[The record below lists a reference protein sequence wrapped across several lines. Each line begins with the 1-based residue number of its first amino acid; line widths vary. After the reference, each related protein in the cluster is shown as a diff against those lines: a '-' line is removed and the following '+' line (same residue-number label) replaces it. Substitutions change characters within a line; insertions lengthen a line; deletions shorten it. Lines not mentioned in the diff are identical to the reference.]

1 VKSPGNQR
9 EPGGE
14 FVGAFKHAEKMLLNG
29 RFAQVKGVRFSVSLS
44 LPGELTTEKTQ
55 NKGNAPE
62 HYQNKK
68 PLASTRK

>member
-1 VKSPGNQR
+1 
-9 EPGGE
+9 
-14 FVGAFKHAEKMLLNG
+14 MLLNG
-29 RFAQVKGVRFSVSLS
+29 RFAQVKGARFSVSLS
-44 LPGELTTEKTQ
+44 LRGELTTEKTQ